1 MKTTTLNTSKEVTA
15 FSDFPAPADFPH
27 YMRNDQFFEYLRL
40 YALHH
45 DLYRNVR
52 LRHTVLQVKRATDY
66 CESHNSVP
74 NFPNGGEEWWPNQS
88 RFEGRIMH
96 SKEYKHG
103 GGFED
108 QICVVVGSGNSAV
121 DVASD
126 LSRVAKK
133 VHLSLRKGAYIIGR
147 LGDRGRPIDLN
158 LLTRFRTYFINRYT
172 PKWLLS
178 RQMKR
183 LLQRRF
189 DHALYGLMPEDSVL
203 TSQVSLSDD
212 LPSRIMTGTVVVKPA
227 IKEFTST
234 GIVWSDGT
242 TTEHVDAVIC
252 ATGYEMSFKM
262 VEEGSRVPVE
272 GNFARLY
279 KNIFPVDDACLRH
292 NTLGFVG
299 LAQVFG
305 SSIALSEMQARY
317 FFHQLCSRT
326 KERPRGLL
334 PFEKEMSDEVE
345 ARRHKLGGKVDRKPL
360 WVDYIPYMDSLA
372 DAIGCRPN
380 LFELAFKD
388 PMLAWAVTFGPNSTY
403 AYRLHGTCSPAVYDE
418 NK

>member
-15 FSDFPAPADFPH
+15 FSDFPAPADFPN
-27 YMRNDQFFEYLRL
+27 YMRNDQFLEYLRL

-45 DLYRNVR
+45 DLNKHVR
-52 LRHTVLQVKRATDY
+52 LRHTVLQVKRASDY
-66 CESHNSVP
+66 CESGRWTVQYKDSNGNDIEEDFESVVIAAGHNSDP
-74 NFPNGGEEWWPNQS
+74 NFAIGGEEWWPNQN
-88 RFEGRIMH
+88 RFEGRLTH
-96 SKEYKHG
+96 SKQYKHG

-133 VHLSLRKGAYIIGR
+133 VYLSLRKGAYVIGR

-158 LLTRFRTYFINRYT
+158 LLTRFRTCFINKYT
-172 PKWLLS
+172 PKWLLA

-183 LLQRRF
+183 LLQCRF
-189 DHALYGLMPEDSVL
+189 DHALYGLMPAESVL

-242 TTEHVDAVIC
+242 TTERIDAVIC
-252 ATGYEMSFKM
+252 ATGYTMSFKM
-262 VEEGSRVPVE
+262 VEEGRRVPVK

-279 KNIFPVDDACLRH
+279 KNIFPVDNACLRH
-292 NTLGFVG
+292 NNLGFVG

-326 KERPRGLL
+326 KERTRGLI
-334 PFEKEMSDEVE
+334 PSEKEMSDEVE
-345 ARRHKLGGKVDRKPL
+345 
-360 WVDYIPYMDSLA
+360 VDYIPYMDSLA

-380 LFELAFKD
+380 LSELAFKD
-388 PMLAWAVTFGPNSTY
+388 PMLAWAESRNVFAG
-403 AYRLHGTCSPAVYDE
+403 LL
-418 NK
+418 